1 MLGPGGPRAFSA
13 RAGGAGVYRR
23 NYRAAAGMRVHD
35 PASKTRFIHHIV
47 PGPMPPVA
55 GVNMQAS
62 IESTG
67 NLERRLTFSLPEDR
81 LQTHI
86 SGRLGEI
93 ARTTRIKGF
102 RPGKVPAKVI
112 EQRFGQQVRSEA
124 VDGLLRETF
133 DAALREH
140 ELRIAGTPRIDKGE
154 GELSFVATVE
164 LVPDFGDVDVSKL
177 TVVRHSAEINDAD
190 IDQMI
195 TNLREQRRSWS
206 PVTRGAQDGDLVA
219 LETWSQAGEE
229 RLPAE
234 GTEKGSVIVGQG
246 MMFEQIEQGLVGLT
260 AGEEKTLDV
269 EFPADWRVPALA
281 GKQVKV
287 TVKAVD
293 VSAPVLP
300 EVDAEFIKSFGVKG
314 GDVEQFRKDIRANL
328 ERELKGALM
337 NRLRREVGE
346 QLIAAYASVEM
357 PPRLVENE
365 ARAMLDQQLEQIRRS
380 GRNPGDVPA
389 DAHEGFKDA
398 AAKRVLVGLLVGEVA
413 RRNDLRLDPKR
424 LNETMRLIAST
435 YEEPEQVIEMYRNDP
450 QLMSGL
456 QNRVME
462 EQVIDW
468 IAERA
473 QHTEEKLSFQD
484 AIRQ

>member
-1 MLGPGGPRAFSA
+1 
-13 RAGGAGVYRR
+13 
-23 NYRAAAGMRVHD
+23 
-35 PASKTRFIHHIV
+35 
-47 PGPMPPVA
+47 
-55 GVNMQAS
+55 MQAS

-67 NLERRLTFSLPEDR
+67 NLERRLSFSLPEDR
-81 LQTHI
+81 LQTLVN
-86 SGRLGEI
+86 GRLGEI
-93 ARTTRIKGF
+93 SRTSRIKGF

-112 EQRFGQQVRSEA
+112 EQRFGKQVREEITG
-124 VDGLLRETF
+124 GLLRETF
-133 DAALREH
+133 DAAVREH
-140 ELRIAGTPRIDKGE
+140 DLRIVGSPRIDQGE
-154 GELSFVATVE
+154 QGDLSFVATVE
-164 LVPDFGDVDVSKL
+164 LVPDFGEIDVSKL
-177 TVVRHSAEINDAD
+177 TVVRHSAEIEEAD

-195 TNLREQRRSWS
+195 ENLRQQRRTWV
-206 PVTRGAQDGDLVA
+206 PVTRGAKDGDLVA
-219 LETWSQAGEE
+219 VETWSQAGDE

-234 GTEKGSVIVGQG
+234 GVEKGSIILGQG
-246 MMFEQIEQGLVGLT
+246 MMFETIEKGLVGLAT
-260 AGEEKTLDV
+260 GEEKTLDV

-281 GKQVKV
+281 GRNVQV
-287 TVKAVD
+287 TVKVAGVSEEALPDVD
-293 VSAPVLP
+293 
-300 EVDAEFIKSFGVKG
+300 DAFIKSFGVKA
-314 GDVEQFRKDIRANL
+314 GDTEQFRKDIRANL

-346 QLIAAYASVEM
+346 QLIAAYGSVEM

-365 ARAMLDQQLEQIRRS
+365 ARAMLAQQVEQIRRS
-380 GRNPGDVPA
+380 GRDPGQVPA
-389 DAHEGFKDA
+389 DAHEGFKEA
-398 AAKRVLVGLLVGEVA
+398 AAKRVLVGLVVGEVA
-413 RRNDLRLDPKR
+413 RSHDLKLEPSR

-484 AIRQ
+484 AIRG